1 MFTRAIIFAIIG
13 ILVWLIWMQ
22 LKKSLLSDLGTRG
35 EKRLRRGRPK
45 EAADLELDPK
55 TGKYRL
61 SRTERKDQAD

>member
-13 ILVWLIWMQ
+13 VLVWLIWMQ

-35 EKRLRRGRPK
+35 EKRLRKGKPRD
-45 EAADLELDPK
+45 AADLELDPK

-61 SRTERKDQAD
+61 SRSEKDDQAD